1 MGIKGCY
8 RAIFKEIA
16 DIEEFFELQAVLL
29 AQFGVR
35 RNIVKFA
42 EAP

>member
-1 MGIKGCY
+1 MGVKGCY
-8 RAIFKEIA
+8 RAVFKEVA
-16 DIEEFFELQAVLL
+16 DIEELFELQAVLFAHL
-29 AQFGVR
+29 GVR